1 MQPFCCAWRVR
12 DSRRSWPA
20 PIGRS
25 CTYQGGQTLGEY
37 ETMARS
43 AFARRRSI
51 AAAHGA
57 ILTVG
62 VARGNEE
69 NSGAYAHGVGRRLR
83 SPDGPRATRPRM
95 MAIAATCASAFDGC
109 DENFSREFLKSSAEE
124 AKARAILSSRD
135 VSRLPSNQ
143 VRQRDRGLSCLE
155 HVSGPIYPPAKWQ
168 TASML

>member
-1 MQPFCCAWRVR
+1 
-12 DSRRSWPA
+12 
-20 PIGRS
+20 
-25 CTYQGGQTLGEY
+25 
-37 ETMARS
+37 MARS
-43 AFARRRSI
+43 AFLRRRSI

-109 DENFSREFLKSSAEE
+109 DENFSRDPQIGCRGSKG
-124 AKARAILSSRD
+124 
-135 VSRLPSNQ
+135 PSNTLQ
-143 VRQRDRGLSCLE
+143 SGCIEIAIEAGPSARQRP
-155 HVSGPIYPPAKWQ
+155 VVP
-168 TASML
+168 

>member
-1 MQPFCCAWRVR
+1 
-12 DSRRSWPA
+12 
-20 PIGRS
+20 
-25 CTYQGGQTLGEY
+25 
-37 ETMARS
+37 MARS

-95 MAIAATCASAFDGC
+95 MAIDGC
-109 DENFSREFLKSSAEE
+109 DENFSREFLKSAAKE